1 VGFDFGGGFGIFA
14 LVWIIVVLGFWVLV
28 IAALVL
34 GIRWLIRQNSQ
45 DRYAGPPPAAPA
57 SEDPL
62 EVLRHRYARGEI
74 DEEEY
79 ERRRKTLSGG

>member
-1 VGFDFGGGFGIFA
+1 MGFDGGFGIFA
-14 LVWIIVVLGFWVLV
+14 VVWLLVVVGFWVLV

-34 GIRWLIRQNSQ
+34 GVRWLVRQNSQ
-45 DRYAGPPPAAPA
+45 DRYSPPPVPPAP
-57 SEDPL
+57 DPL
-62 EVLRHRYARGEI
+62 AVLRDRYARGEI